1 MVYFTHFR
9 KSASVS
15 LWRQANINV
24 TGGFF
29 LMKQNVTK
37 QIDKV
42 CNKNTQLKCGK
53 VKINPSKSFLKVL
66 LTEKT
71 SVKKGKSFSRDL
83 KVKKITKG
91 HAICPS

>member
-1 MVYFTHFR
+1 MFVTDF
-9 KSASVS
+9 KSVFIASGS
-15 LWRQANINV
+15 W
-24 TGGFF
+24 
-29 LMKQNVTK
+29 
-37 QIDKV
+37 
-42 CNKNTQLKCGK
+42 KCGK

-66 LTEKT
+66 MTEKT

>member
-1 MVYFTHFR
+1 M
-9 KSASVS
+9 
-15 LWRQANINV
+15 
-24 TGGFF
+24 
-29 LMKQNVTK
+29 TK
-37 QIDKV
+37 FATKHSIEV
-42 CNKNTQLKCGK
+42 WFGE
-53 VKINPSKSFLKVL
+53 VKINPSKLFLKVP

>member
-1 MVYFTHFR
+1 MT
-9 KSASVS
+9 
-15 LWRQANINV
+15 
-24 TGGFF
+24 
-29 LMKQNVTK
+29 KQNEQSLEQKRSIEVWF
-37 QIDKV
+37 
-42 CNKNTQLKCGK
+42 GE
-53 VKINPSKSFLKVL
+53 VKINPSKLFLKVL